1 MKKAIIVILCVV
13 HCVLCFAM
21 KVEGISD
28 SAKFYLVT
36 CEPGDAVYARF
47 GHSGLRVYDAENN
60 IDEEFHWGLFSF
72 DTPNFIGRFISGN
85 TDYEMGV
92 FGTRYFMRE
101 YIERGSS
108 VYAQE
113 LDLTSEQK
121 QELWAKLW
129 TNYHPDNR
137 KYRYNFIYDNCA
149 TRPYQLITSTY
160 DYKVSL
166 TDNLQ
171 QTTYRNIINQY
182 IPIGSILNTGIN
194 LIIGSDADKYI
205 KTKESV
211 AFPMYT
217 MDALMHTNYITTE
230 GLKPIVKGQ
239 EVMHNAKRKNFE
251 VSQFVYYISI
261 ILPLLLV
268 ALCGFYTYKKKRYV
282 PYFTQI
288 MLLASGLVG
297 IVICYLWFC
306 SHHPLVDNNIN
317 ILWLGGIY
325 SFGVD
330 VDYLAN
336 FDLVLVNSFKL
347 YGYLVG
353 KVANLY
359 YFPLTIANKK
369 DYKKQNCSLNNKKCY
384 WVVIGQMPEFI
395 SYLNK
400 NNIPFKQFLVA
411 DTRVTKKVSNDFE
424 NVIGVAT
431 SYFYYNKN
439 SYDIS
444 LLYFFAFFI
453 IIIHPK
459 FL

>member
-1 MKKAIIVILCVV
+1 MKRFVIVILCVV

-21 KVEGISD
+21 KVVSISD

-36 CEPGDAVYARF
+36 CEPGYAVYARF
-47 GHSGLRVYDAENN
+47 GHSGLRVYDPENN
-60 IDEEFHWGLFSF
+60 IDDVFHWGLFSF

-317 ILWLGGIY
+317 ILWCNPLNIILAILLFIHHRKMLRNIKFILSLI
-325 SFGVD
+325 SFILSLIFLFVLI
-330 VDYLAN
+330 VNIQATTLQIFAIWVLMLIVN
-336 FDLVLVNSFKL
+336 FTVVYTYRHRGKKL
-347 YGYLVG
+347 LQR
-353 KVANLY
+353 KH
-359 YFPLTIANKK
+359 KK
-369 DYKKQNCSLNNKKCY
+369 
-384 WVVIGQMPEFI
+384 
-395 SYLNK
+395 
-400 NNIPFKQFLVA
+400 
-411 DTRVTKKVSNDFE
+411 
-424 NVIGVAT
+424 
-431 SYFYYNKN
+431 
-439 SYDIS
+439 
-444 LLYFFAFFI
+444 
-453 IIIHPK
+453 
-459 FL
+459 